1 MQYAQISGSGNES
14 LQSHINQT
22 LKASVTEWVNKDCK
36 WVEKFQIAVRCKTT
50 KYLSLYYTIEWQN
63 PHGKDLVGT
72 FTRFG
77 VTVDI
82 QTGRRAFLDD
92 LFKGTADIKQKLVK
106 YDYGNE
112 ISPPIDPAE
121 ADEIIHESS
130 IPEKKYFEENYN
142 ADSDVY
148 IDFKQ

>member
-1 MQYAQISGSGNES
+1 M
-14 LQSHINQT
+14 
-22 LKASVTEWVNKDCK
+22 
-36 WVEKFQIAVRCKTT
+36 
-50 KYLSLYYTIEWQN
+50 
-63 PHGKDLVGT
+63 GT

-82 QTGRRAFLDD
+82 QTGRRVFLDD
-92 LFKGTADIKQKLVK
+92 LFKGTADLKQKLVK

-121 ADEIIHESS
+121 TDEIIHESS
-130 IPEKKYFEENYN
+130 ISEKKYFEENYD

-148 IDFKQ
+148 NFLQGKSSFYLTDNKLVIIRDENEFDDVYIDLKQ